1 MHDAFWIATICGGPL
16 LALVI
21 LDVCRVRIER
31 WRKR

>member
-1 MHDAFWIATICGGPL
+1 MPDILWAWVIVSGVVAAF
-16 LALVI
+16 LV